1 MKRLFLPVLLVA
13 IIATQGTALAQPTV
27 QQPTD
32 LTTLFNLKPTANI
45 DLPDPAPKSPVA
57 TPVAPAPVVYGVV
70 EGDNLSKIGSD
81 HNVTWQRLYNKN
93 AQIANPDLIHV
104 GDQITIPLA
113 TETLADRAM
122 PAVVSLP
129 AVTPGVVAPTA
140 PVASY
145 GGTNTYDYGYCTWY
159 VKNMRGASLPNG
171 LGNANTWYE
180 RARAMGMAVGSA
192 PAPGAVGTTTA
203 GSLGHVVYVESLNDN
218 GTINIS
224 EMNYTAFAT
233 VSHRTVSANEFLYI
247 Y

>member
-1 MKRLFLPVLLVA
+1 MKRLFTPLLLVA
-13 IIATQGTALAQPTV
+13 LIATQGTALAQPTI

-32 LTTLFNLKPTANI
+32 LTTLFNLKPSTTI
-45 DLPDPAPKSPVA
+45 TLPDPKPKAPE
-57 TPVAPAPVVYGVV
+57 TPPAEPAPVVYSVV
-70 EGDNLSKIGSD
+70 DGDNLSKIGSD

-93 AQIANPDLIHV
+93 TNIANPDLIHA
-104 GDQITIPLA
+104 GDQVTIPLA
-113 TETLADRAM
+113 TETIADRPIPVA
-122 PAVVSLP
+122 VSLP
-129 AVTPGVVAPTA
+129 PVTPNVVTPSA

-145 GGTNTYDYGYCTWY
+145 GGANTYDWGYCTWY
-159 VKNMRGASLPNG
+159 VKNRRGDSLPNS
-171 LGNANTWYE
+171 LGNANTWYA

-203 GSLGHVVYVESLNDN
+203 GALGHVVYVESVNDN

-233 VSHRTVSANEFLYI
+233 VSHRTVSADSFLYI